1 MWVSYTEKLLCSSER
16 RDRRGSLL
24 KPFQNLLSWVQ
35 SRWWAISTTNGRSS
49 NCWSFCAAPLP
60 PSRRRRL
67 FSSQKS
73 PKVATGG
80 DPIAL
85 APWSLYSWLLTGY
98 VEKWR
103 SIEGWSAPPLLN
115 IVSIIFTN
123 RLPCFHIHSLQPSD
137 FSITPLYHS
146 SFMTMILFPTYS
158 SQVSPPPP
166 SLLDIKQM
174 NQQTSRQG
182 VYTTQPQHR
191 MVSLCQIFR
200 TISNLDFGVHISQ
213 GCLWW

>member
-49 NCWSFCAAPLP
+49 NCWSFCATPLP

-85 APWSLYSWLLTGY
+85 ASWSLYSWLLTGY
-98 VEKWR
+98 VEKRR
-103 SIEGWSAPPLLN
+103 SIEGWSAPPLLI

-123 RLPCFHIHSLQPSD
+123 GLLLLPHPQPSA
-137 FSITPLYHS
+137 FRLQYHS
-146 SFMTMILFPTYS
+146 SLPLLLHDHDPLHHL
-158 SQVSPPPP
+158 QLP
-166 SLLDIKQM
+166 SI
-174 NQQTSRQG
+174 
-182 VYTTQPQHR
+182 TTTTK
-191 MVSLCQIFR
+191 S
-200 TISNLDFGVHISQ
+200 TGY
-213 GCLWW
+213 